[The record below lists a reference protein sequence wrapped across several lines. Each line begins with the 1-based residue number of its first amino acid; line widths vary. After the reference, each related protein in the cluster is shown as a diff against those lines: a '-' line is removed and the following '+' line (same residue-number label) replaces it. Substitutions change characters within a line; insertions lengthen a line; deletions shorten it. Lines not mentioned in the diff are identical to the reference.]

1 MVRLPVEGDGAF
13 AWLPSLVELRQ
24 GSSRDEV
31 LSDLRTGAREP
42 AGILQLNLEGSAAVD
57 RAGLG
62 TLRRRPSSPAGIS
75 FTRLICPAAKLFT
88 SELPSEHGFAEAV
101 LPRLCITLEM
111 VSAAVSAPSKAP
123 STAGCRGNITSGKRD
138 PNCQLSSVN
147 SPAAWPPSASK
158 RRVGVLDES
167 YGAIASIPIEPFFE
181 VSMCLGHFSAKIG
194 LFGAIETTCE

>member
-13 AWLPSLVELRQ
+13 AWLPSLVELIQ

-42 AGILQLNLEGSAAVD
+42 AGILQLNLEGFAAVD

-62 TLRRRPSSPAGIS
+62 TLRRKPSSPAGIS
-75 FTRLICPAAKLFT
+75 FTRSICPAAKLFT

-111 VSAAVSAPSKAP
+111 VSATVS
-123 STAGCRGNITSGKRD
+123 
-138 PNCQLSSVN
+138 
-147 SPAAWPPSASK
+147 PP
-158 RRVGVLDES
+158 
-167 YGAIASIPIEPFFE
+167 PT
-181 VSMCLGHFSAKIG
+181 G
-194 LFGAIETTCE
+194 LFGNRTPTHVQPIASRIAGSYETASRCKLSPNPRPVDC